1 MTTKSASIE
10 SAEARLL
17 VGLYVYGDDLRP
29 DLVSSRLQGEPTR
42 SQRRGDIKASRS
54 GDIPAKVGLWE
65 MTSTIQSPALGD
77 HLDHL
82 LSRIGRPDVFIPS
95 IDGVE
100 EVHLDVFV
108 SRLGQRD
115 GYRRIDLE
123 LDLPR
128 VSALATLGASLRI
141 SVVDSVDR

>member
-1 MTTKSASIE
+1 MTK
-10 SAEARLL
+10 AEITQLVEGRLL
-17 VGLYVYGDDLRP
+17 VGLYVYGDNLSP
-29 DLVSSRLQGEPTR
+29 DLISSCLQCEPTR

-54 GDIPAKVGLWE
+54 GDIPAKVGMWE
-65 MTSTIQSPALGD
+65 ITSAAQSLTLGD
-77 HLDHL
+77 HLDSI
-82 LSRIGRPDVFIPS
+82 LSKIGRSDVFIPS

-115 GYRRIDLE
+115 GYRCIDLE

-128 VSALATLGASLRI
+128 VEALARLGASLRI
-141 SVVDSVDR
+141 SVVDSAERQ